1 MSELERK
8 LIEKIRNSQDP
19 DALMNYIEELLL
31 NPLALQEVLKT
42 QSALL
47 QI

>member
-31 NPLALQEVLKT
+31 NPLALQEALKK